1 MTAIMPAHEARHT
14 TAPGV
19 ICYYFFTMRKTR
31 RPARK
36 ASPAAAS
43 GEDLVSFFKLKV
55 NAFANLPAGDLRE
68 LAAACS
74 ERSYGNG
81 HFFARAGEPTDAI
94 RIVAEGLVQLNR
106 PTRSG
111 GNIAIEVLVPG
122 DALGFAALMDGT
134 WPVNGMTMKP
144 TRLLEIPKETM
155 RRIMDRRPAVSKM
168 VIAHFIERLRYLGT
182 QVFLAREPV
191 EKRLAAA
198 LIYLSRKFGTEIPLT
213 CADIG
218 ALAGTTPETT
228 IRTFAQLRAA
238 GLIKTARSMVGVI
251 NLPALQRKLGLE

>member
-1 MTAIMPAHEARHT
+1 MSRVIKP
-14 TAPGV
+14 PGV
-19 ICYYFFTMRKTR
+19 ICYYFFTMKKTR

-36 ASPAAAS
+36 PGPSPA

-55 NAFANLPAGDLRE
+55 NAFAHLPAEDLRE

-74 ERSYGNG
+74 ERSYDSG

-94 RIVAEGLVQLNR
+94 RIVTEGLVQLNR
-106 PTRSG
+106 STRNG

-144 TRLLEIPKETM
+144 SRLLEIPKERM
-155 RRIMDRRPAVSKM
+155 RRMMERRPAVSKM
-168 VIAHFIERLRYLGT
+168 VIAHFIQRLRYLGT

-191 EKRLAAA
+191 EKRLMAA
-198 LIYLSRKFGTEIPLT
+198 LIYLSQKFGTEIPLT

-218 ALAGTTPETT
+218 ALAGTTRETT
-228 IRTFAQLRAA
+228 IRTCAQRRAA
-238 GLIKTARSMVGVI
+238 GLIKTARSMVRLSDI
-251 NLPALQRKLGLE
+251 SSLRDRLGLE

>member
-1 MTAIMPAHEARHT
+1 MK
-14 TAPGV
+14 
-19 ICYYFFTMRKTR
+19 KTR

-36 ASPAAAS
+36 AKPSAAP
-43 GEDLVSFFKLKV
+43 GEDRVSFFKLKV
-55 NAFANLPAGDLRE
+55 NAFANLPAADLRE

-74 ERSYGNG
+74 ERSYDSG

-94 RIVAEGLVQLNR
+94 RIVTEGLVQLNR
-106 PTRSG
+106 PTRNG

-122 DALGFAALMDGT
+122 DALGFAALLDET

-144 TRLLEIPKETM
+144 SRLLEIPKERM
-155 RRIMDRRPAVSKM
+155 RRMMERRPAVSKM

-191 EKRLAAA
+191 EKRLMAA
-198 LIYLSRKFGTEIPLT
+198 LIYLSQKFGPEIPLT

-238 GLIKTARSMVGVI
+238 GLIKTARSMVRLSDI
-251 NLPALQRKLGLE
+251 SSLRDRLGLE

>member
-1 MTAIMPAHEARHT
+1 MK
-14 TAPGV
+14 
-19 ICYYFFTMRKTR
+19 KTR
-31 RPARK
+31 RPARRSK
-36 ASPAAAS
+36 PSAAAA
-43 GEDLVSFFKLKV
+43 EDLVSFFKLKV
-55 NAFANLPAGDLRE
+55 NAFAHLPAEDLRE

-74 ERSYGNG
+74 ERSYDSG
-81 HFFARAGEPTDAI
+81 HFFARAGEPTDSI
-94 RIVAEGLVQLNR
+94 RIVTEGLVQLNR
-106 PTRSG
+106 PTRNG

-122 DALGFAALMDGT
+122 DALGFAALLDET

-144 TRLLEIPKETM
+144 SRLLEIPKERM
-155 RRIMDRRPAVSKM
+155 RRMMDRRPAVSKM

-191 EKRLAAA
+191 EKRLVAA
-198 LIYLSRKFGTEIPLT
+198 LIYLSQKFGTEIPLT

-238 GLIKTARSMVGVI
+238 GLIKTARSMVRLSDI
-251 NLPALQRKLGLE
+251 SSLRDRLGLE